1 MKKKLFSVLL
11 VGALAAS
18 LVACDSKKKE
28 VDKTPSTVNT
38 EINADEYAA
47 TITDNAGIYKTF
59 VSLSDWKGMSVDLS
73 ESDYKVTDSD
83 VEDYIQSLLE
93 ATATTDAQTTGTTKS
108 GDTIK
113 LDYSGKLDGTAFSG
127 GTATD
132 ASYTIGSGKFID
144 DLDKGL
150 VGLTVGVETDI
161 PCTFPESYQNSDLA
175 GKQVVFTVTVKEIDV
190 TVVPELN
197 DEWVTANASKLG
209 VSDAELTNVEDLRAY
224 VKNYLETQAASNRS
238 STVFETAYSQ
248 MSDGLDVSEYPS
260 EELAD
265 LLNTLNNN
273 VDSEYQS
280 YSSSY
285 SSKED
290 YLKSAYKFESLDAFN
305 EYADNYA
312 KQYLLQKMIITMIA
326 ADNNITVSAD
336 DINSTG
342 EELASYYGYNDY
354 QEILDTY
361 GKTMNAEIGY
371 QVLYQK
377 VVEFVCDNVT
387 INDTSSTEQ

>member
-59 VSLSDWKGMSVDLS
+59 VSLSDWKGMSVDLA

-273 VDSEYQS
+273 VDSEYQT

-290 YLKSAYKFESLDAFN
+290 YLKSAYKFESLNAFN